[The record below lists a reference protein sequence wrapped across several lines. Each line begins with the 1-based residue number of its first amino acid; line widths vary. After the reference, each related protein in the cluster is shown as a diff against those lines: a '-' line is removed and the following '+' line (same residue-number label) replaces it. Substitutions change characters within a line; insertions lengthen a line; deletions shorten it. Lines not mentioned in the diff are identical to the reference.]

1 MTDDMTGAA
10 LCVSHAS
17 YGYGSRAILSDVS
30 IDVRAREVLA
40 LVGPNGAGKSTLLS
54 LLAGDA
60 DPAEGTVLLQGRP
73 LLEWSPKERARRRA
87 VLLQSN
93 QMVFPFTGQQ
103 VIEMGRAPW
112 IGTPEADADEEAI
125 ARAIGFTDSGH
136 LVHRTF
142 PTLSGG
148 EKARVSLARVL
159 AQEAPVILLD
169 EPTAALDLR
178 HQEDVLRV
186 ARALAA
192 AGAAVVVVLHDL
204 SLAGAYADVVAVLDR
219 GRIAAAG
226 DPVEVLTPELIGAV
240 YGLDVRVIPDEDTG
254 RPIVVPRRRAAEE
267 PANSSGERDAPRR

>member
-1 MTDDMTGAA
+1 MTVDATAA
-10 LCVSHAS
+10 VLSVSHAS
-17 YGYGSRAILSDVS
+17 YGYGPRAILRNVS

-54 LLAGDA
+54 LLAGDV
-60 DPAEGTVLLQGRP
+60 DPAEGTVHLQGRP
-73 LLEWSPKERARRRA
+73 LRDWSAKERARRRA

-93 QMVFPFTGQQ
+93 QMVFPFTGRQ
-103 VIEMGRAPW
+103 VVEMGRAPW

-136 LVHRTF
+136 LLDRTF

-204 SLAGAYADVVAVLDR
+204 SLAGAYADTVAVLDG
-219 GRIAAAG
+219 GRIAANG
-226 DPVEVLTPELIGAV
+226 DPVEVLTPGLIGEV
-240 YGLDVRVIPDEDTG
+240 YGLEVRVMRDEDTG
-254 RPIVVPRRRAAEE
+254 RPIVVPRRGAAETGMW
-267 PANSSGERDAPRR
+267 NLTT

>member
-1 MTDDMTGAA
+1 MSDDTTGSA
-10 LCVSHAS
+10 LRVSHAG

-54 LLAGDA
+54 LLAGDV
-60 DPAEGTVLLQGRP
+60 DPVEGTVLLQGRP
-73 LLEWSPKERARRRA
+73 LLEWSAKERARRRA

-219 GRIAAAG
+219 GRIAATG
-226 DPVEVLTPELIGAV
+226 DPAEVLTPELIGAV
-240 YGLDVRVIPDEDTG
+240 YGLEVRVIPDEDTG
-254 RPIVVPRRRAAEE
+254 RPIVVPRRGSAGARG
-267 PANSSGERDAPRR
+267 SSLAGREVTQQ

>member
-1 MTDDMTGAA
+1 MSDDTTGSA
-10 LCVSHAS
+10 LRVSHAG

-54 LLAGDA
+54 LLAGDV
-60 DPAEGTVLLQGRP
+60 DPVEGTVLLQGRP
-73 LLEWSPKERARRRA
+73 LLEWSAKERARRRA

-219 GRIAAAG
+219 GRIAATG
-226 DPVEVLTPELIGAV
+226 DPAEVLTPELIGAV
-240 YGLDVRVIPDEDTG
+240 YGLEVRVIPDEDTG
-254 RPIVVPRRRAAEE
+254 RPIVVPRRGSAGARG
-267 PANSSGERDAPRR
+267 SSLAGREATQQ